1 MKDNKKILRQ
11 AVFDALDGNVT
22 YDGNPIPVYDEK
34 NDNEPIYILLSNQ
47 QEFDDNTSD
56 AFITRSTL
64 DYEVVEQTG
73 YSVSKDA
80 IDDINDQILTIIFP
94 TPSTTGL
101 TMPTGFQFLNLRRES
116 SRSLAF
122 EISATE
128 SIIRNITTITATIVQ
143 Q

>member
-1 MKDNKKILRQ
+1 MKDTKKILRQ